1 MTCSVIKLAVF
12 APPLSGHLYPVLGL
26 MQPLLDNPNYDITV
40 YTGLTKVPV
49 VQALGFKC
57 QALLPD
63 QPDVFDNIASTD
75 TKLNAST
82 LYGQIQAA
90 ITMCQDLMTQVETIL
105 RETQPDVATVDF
117 VFAPL
122 GMVCDKLGLP
132 WLTTNP
138 TPFSIESKTDAPAF
152 LGGLKPPSNWRQAL
166 RNRLGRGAVHGF
178 KRLVYGLFVK
188 KALKRFDP
196 VIYQQFKL
204 YRENGEEGFY
214 SPYGI
219 LALGMEELEFRK
231 DFPAHLTWLGPTYPK
246 KPVSDFQLP
255 TDLPTVLVTNGTLLP
270 WGKESLL
277 TIVKRLAQAHPDICF
292 LVTAG
297 SEARQD
303 QPVEAI
309 MDNVYRYQYIDYEAV
324 LPHVDYVIHHGGA
337 GILYASIRHGKPALV
352 IPHDYDQFD
361 YAARLEW
368 ADAALVASLK
378 RPDSIEA
385 GFNQLLSRTDWT
397 AMKTLQDQLLAYPTQ
412 ERLEAA
418 IARVLK

>member
-1 MTCSVIKLAVF
+1 MTCRVIKLAVF

-40 YTGLTKVPV
+40 YTGVTKLPV

-90 ITMCQDLMTQVETIL
+90 STMCQDLMTQVEAIL

-246 KPVSDFQLP
+246 KPVADFHLP

-303 QPVEAI
+303 QPLWTMSTAI
-309 MDNVYRYQYIDYEAV
+309 STLITRQFYLMSITSSTMVGPV
-324 LPHVDYVIHHGGA
+324 SSMP
-337 GILYASIRHGKPALV
+337 ASV
-352 IPHDYDQFD
+352 M
-361 YAARLEW
+361 
-368 ADAALVASLK
+368 AS
-378 RPDSIEA
+378 RPWPFPMTMTSLTMQRD
-385 GFNQLLSRTDWT
+385 
-397 AMKTLQDQLLAYPTQ
+397 
-412 ERLEAA
+412 
-418 IARVLK
+418 